1 MSFKGAMIMSDSQ
14 KSLLYEKVYN
24 HTIFENISKEEFETF
39 IADCQLKF
47 YKRSE
52 KLVYFKT
59 PEEGIILILDGKAE
73 MFIESDAGFS
83 VLLEVLQ
90 EGEMVGLSHIAY
102 YLGESRDVLRQHRL
116 ELEFVEDSYCLQIPA
131 SIIKN
136 RLTSPSVREFILRE
150 MSIRLG
156 SVYSSLGERT
166 KLSDEWG
173 ESEPFIQ
180 RAKDLMYT
188 PVVTIDLNMSIQ
200 DIAKVMNEQS
210 ISSVTVLN
218 QDKQLI
224 GIITK
229 SDLVQRVLSE
239 GLSYSLSAADIM
251 TVKPYTVSPYNHYYE
266 VLSTFYNHRIKH
278 LPVVEHNKVVGMITF
293 RNLISKRDRG
303 AMGILKTIE
312 EASYDKLPIV
322 KNAIYDVL
330 TSLINDEIST
340 IHTLDIITKFY
351 DRLARHCLKLAVQS
365 LDQKGIGLPPV
376 PFAWYQMGS
385 GARGEQFMLTDQDH
399 FLVYANSET
408 PEVKDYFRKLGEE
421 IVIHLEQ
428 AGYKRCD
435 GKMMAS
441 EEIWRGSIAEWQ
453 KRLQEWSVQTTDE
466 QILLSYNFLSFR
478 FLFGDR
484 TIDKNFTQM
493 VQHQLRSAQTLLY
506 YMAQQEQNNPIPQF
520 ETSFFKVFKPKDKN
534 ESIDIKLHALFP
546 LHHCLQILGTLH
558 NLINQTPL
566 QLLDSLIEAKEF
578 TDEFA
583 SDIRHAY
590 EVALKTR
597 IQLSWAKHL
606 RGDPIKTRIEFNNLR
621 HWEQDELKTMLKT
634 VHTLQMHLL
643 KKL

>member
-1 MSFKGAMIMSDSQ
+1 MKDGQ
-14 KSLLYEKVYN
+14 KSLLYNKVYN
-24 HTIFENISKEEFETF
+24 HTIFENISEEEFATF

-47 YKRSE
+47 YKKNE
-52 KLVYFKT
+52 KLIYFKT

-73 MFIESDAGFS
+73 MFIESEAGFS

-102 YLGESRDVLRQHRL
+102 YLGEARDVLQQHRL
-116 ELEFVEDSYCLQIPA
+116 ELEFVKDSYCLQIPA
-131 SIIKN
+131 SIIKD

-150 MSIRLG
+150 MSLRLG
-156 SVYSSLGERT
+156 SVYSALGERT
-166 KLSDEWG
+166 KISDEWG

-188 PVVTIDLNMSIQ
+188 PVTTIDLNMSIRN
-200 DIAKVMNEQS
+200 IAQVMNQQS
-210 ISSVTVLN
+210 ISSVTVV
-218 QDKQLI
+218 DHDEQLI
-224 GIITK
+224 GIITE

-251 TVKPYTVSPYNHYYE
+251 TVKPYTVSPYDHYYE

-278 LPVVEHNKVVGMITF
+278 LPVVENNKVIGMITF

-303 AMGILKTIE
+303 AMEILKTIE
-312 EASYDKLPIV
+312 DASYDNLPVV

-330 TSLINDEIST
+330 TSLIGDEIST
-340 IHTLDIITKFY
+340 IHTLEIITKFY

-365 LDQKGIGLPPV
+365 LESKGVGLPPV

-399 FLVYANSET
+399 FLVYANSDSS
-408 PEVKDYFRKLGEE
+408 EVKNYFAQLGEE
-421 IVIHLEQ
+421 IVVHLEK

-435 GKMMAS
+435 GEMMANQD
-441 EEIWRGSIAEWQ
+441 IWRGSIDEWQ
-453 KRLQEWSVQTTDE
+453 ARLQEWSIQTTDD

-484 TIDKNFTQM
+484 TVDKNFTGM
-493 VQHQLRSAQTLLY
+493 VQKQLNSAQTLLY
-506 YMAQQEQNNPIPQF
+506 YMAQQERNNPIPQF
-520 ETSFFKVFKPKDKN
+520 ETSFFKVFKTKEKN

-546 LHHCLQILGTLH
+546 MHHCLQILGTIH
-558 NLINQTPL
+558 DLINQTPL
-566 QLLDSLIEAKEF
+566 QLLEGLTKAGEF
-578 TDEFA
+578 TYDFA

-597 IQLSWAKHL
+597 IQLSWKKHL
-606 RGDPIKTRIEFNNLR
+606 RGEPITTSIKFHNLR
-621 HWEQDELKTMLKT
+621 RWEQDELKTMLKT